1 MRLPPEQARPAR
13 AFPRRTRRLW
23 IAFAIVVVVV
33 ALLSLQGFANFY
45 TDYLW
50 YRSEHLTFVWR
61 GIVEAK
67 LGLASVFVVVMFVAT
82 WASLW
87 FVDRMA
93 PRLALFAPELELVR
107 RYQTIVGPHVFA
119 VRTVVSALVAIAVG
133 EGAAGQWQNWILFR
147 HSQPFQYPDPLF
159 GRDAGF
165 FVFQLP
171 FLSFVVN
178 WLLLALLVVFVVTV
192 VSHYLNGSIR
202 LQGAGP
208 RVDPIAV
215 AHLSLVLGLA
225 ALVKAV
231 GYYYVQRYQLDFS
244 TRGVVQ
250 GANYTD
256 VHVSLPAL
264 TLLAVVAL
272 FAFAVLVYNVYQR
285 SLVLPAIALG
295 LWAVVGL
302 SIGIIYPAL
311 VQAFKVTP
319 SQSTLELP
327 YISDNIKATQ
337 FAYGLRP
344 TEVNQQQFAAATSVT
359 STQATNYQSTL
370 NDAVLWDPGST
381 ATTFQKLQ
389 AQRSYFQ
396 LSGLSVDR
404 YPLGPNGTLTPVVI
418 GARTLYTQGVPSSSW
433 VNTHLQYT
441 HGYGI
446 VMAPANAASTAG
458 DPSFAVSNLPPQVIN
473 ADANDNLSLVP
484 PAAAVYFGVQSSNYA
499 VVDSGQSEIDYT
511 DANGSG
517 VSTSKYQ
524 GSGGVPIGSFWT
536 RAAFA
541 LRFHDFNLLISKL
554 VTPSSQIIFVQG
566 VRQMVQKAAPFLQV
580 DSNPYPV
587 LADGSLYWIVD
598 AYTTTSYFPY
608 SQPADTSGLSNGSG
622 LQGSYDYVRNSVKVV
637 VNAYTGAMSFYIVD
651 PDDPLIEAYSA
662 AFPGLFQPLDSLR
675 NTDPDLLLH
684 LRYPQD
690 FLELQ
695 ATMYGRYHVSAN
707 QAATFYNSAQAWS
720 VAQSPGTGTPSAP
733 LPIGANGSTVRF
745 QPVYEELQLP
755 GQAPGFYAVEPMVPY
770 SQNDRLQTL
779 AGFLVADSDY
789 GSVSSPTYGE
799 LSMYTTPQGVSGPAL
814 VNSEINGN
822 ATISSQISL
831 IDQHGSVVTTGST
844 LLLPVGN
851 ALVYVRPVYVSSS
864 QNNFPQ
870 LRYVVAVYG
879 NQVAMASTLQQ
890 AVADVFGGAIAGVGV
905 NSNGQPLGPQ
915 PQQVK
920 ADLAAAASWAKKA
933 AAALAL
939 HPPDLGAYE
948 ADEAQV
954 SYYVNLANQII
965 SASSSKGGGAPGS
978 GSASGKGSRGS
989 KTPAGSTA
997 KGAGGSPSS
1006 TTTTSV
1012 PGTSTT
1018 VPGGTA

>member
-1 MRLPPEQARPAR
+1 
-13 AFPRRTRRLW
+13 
-23 IAFAIVVVVV
+23 VVVVV

-147 HSQPFQYPDPLF
+147 HSQTFQYPDPLF
-159 GRDAGF
+159 GRDASF

-178 WLLLALLVVFVVTV
+178 WLLIALLVVFVVTV

-244 TRGVVQ
+244 GRGVVQ

-272 FAFAVLVYNVYQR
+272 FSFAVLVYNVYQR

-302 SIGIIYPAL
+302 SVGIIYPAL

-344 TEVNQQQFAAATSVT
+344 TEVNQQPFAASTSVT
-359 STQATNYQSTL
+359 STQATGAGSTL
-370 NDAVLWDPGST
+370 NDAVLWDPGPT
-381 ATTFQKLQ
+381 TTTFQKLQ
-389 AQRSYFQ
+389 NQRSYFQ

-418 GARTLYTQGVPSSSW
+418 GTRTLYSQGVPSSSW

-446 VMAPANAASTAG
+446 VMAPANTASPSG
-458 DPSFAVSNLPPQVIN
+458 DPNFAISDLPPQVAA
-473 ADANDNLSLVP
+473 ADRNELSLTAP
-484 PAAAVYFGVQSSNYA
+484 SAAVYFGIQSNNYV

-524 GSGGVPIGSFWT
+524 GSGGVPIGGFWT

-580 DSNPYPV
+580 DANPYPV
-587 LADGSLYWIVD
+587 LAGGSLYWVVD

-608 SQPADTSGLSNGSG
+608 SQPADTSGLAGGSG

-637 VNAYTGAMSFYIVD
+637 VNAYTGAMSFYIVN

-675 NTDPDLLLH
+675 NTNEDLLLH

-695 ATMYGRYHVSAN
+695 ATMYGRYHVSAG

-720 VAQSPGTGTPSAP
+720 VAQSPGTGTPSSP
-733 LPIGANGSTVRF
+733 LPTGANGSTARF

-755 GQAPGFYAVEPMVPY
+755 GQLPGFYAVEPMVPY

-779 AGFLVADSDY
+779 AGFLVADCDY

-864 QNNFPQ
+864 QNQFPQ

-879 NQVAMASTLQQ
+879 NQVAMATTLSQ
-890 AVADVFGGAIAGVGV
+890 AVADVFGGTVAGVGV

-920 ADLAAAASWAKKA
+920 ADLAAAQMWARKA
-933 AAALAL
+933 AAALASK
-939 HPPDLGAYE
+939 PPDLGAYE

-954 SYYVNLANQII
+954 AYYVNLANTII
-965 SASSSKGGGAPGS
+965 NSMSPKGSGGSKGPKPPARS
-978 GSASGKGSRGS
+978 GS
-989 KTPAGSTA
+989 T
-997 KGAGGSPSS
+997 SPS
-1006 TTTTSV
+1006 TTTTTV
-1012 PGTSTT
+1012 PSTSTT
-1018 VPGGTA
+1018 APGGTA